1 MGVDIS
7 ALSGCGDGGLG
18 GATLVGGGAT
28 RPSAAPGR
36 ALAAF
41 TRLPIG
47 TRVRLIED
55 KAAVVAACGDA
66 LIWEDSMMSR
76 MLGGEFVVAD
86 VDARDRTY
94 HLCRP
99 EHLEIAKSMHEFW
112 WPFVAC
118 VVLDPVPG
126 EAEA

>member
-1 MGVDIS
+1 MSS
-7 ALSGCGDGGLG
+7 ASDG
-18 GATLVGGGAT
+18 
-28 RPSAAPGR
+28 
-36 ALAAF
+36 ALAANGSASARGCSSEPFNTVTSSRSCF
-41 TRLPIG
+41 TSVL
-47 TRVRLIED
+47 
-55 KAAVVAACGDA
+55 KAAVVAACSDA
-66 LIWEDSMMSR
+66 LIWEDRLMSR

-118 VVLDPVPG
+118 VVLDPVPE

>member
-1 MGVDIS
+1 MHKI
-7 ALSGCGDGGLG
+7 LIIIFLEHFMLL
-18 GATLVGGGAT
+18 TKMT
-28 RPSAAPGR
+28 IR
-36 ALAAF
+36 A
-41 TRLPIG
+41 
-47 TRVRLIED
+47 LIED

-118 VVLDPVPG
+118 IVLDPVPG